1 MLVDL
6 EESNEENFKSCDD
19 GPARGSNFSQAHNID
34 HLEPESILDETCCHE
49 HYLDINQDTSGQG
62 PRVQKSLLDHRNHR
76 RQNKALKCSVES
88 PKVTSTAVLP
98 TEAPS
103 QKTLVEE
110 NLVNFSQSYCSQSQE
125 NYTNYDMSELSQTR
139 LISRPSVANS
149 DQRLRGT
156 NRRKEQEIMQVPDE
170 GPRSDDDIVSKITA
184 KGTKYVEDFITI
196 KSHKSHHCSIP
207 DNMEEESGWITESSV
222 CFEDTL
228 FGDSSPKKIG
238 VFLRG
243 KSPISKSTKGAPVFA
258 GRKNIAAG
266 TMSRNFGVSGDVV
279 DNKPLHGMMHKN
291 FGTLKRKYLSGEKLI
306 SGKED
311 QEEKKEM
318 AISKVSAITDKSK
331 SIRLSTSVNQTAL
344 KDRGSTNRVPDR
356 GNLDKGLMAPP
367 LLPSMTNQ
375 QKTSTYDGELQ
386 DVATTKNKKI
396 LEAIATVKRKPLSSV
411 GLAGANLITKMG
423 KDSGNKGAKINSKSA
438 VQGNQYRP
446 TARPS
451 DDKISPIQFSTSPS
465 GKKKVTRYDCP
476 CLAIRT

>member
-76 RQNKALKCSVES
+76 RQNKALQCSVES

-139 LISRPSVANS
+139 LISRPSVANI

-156 NRRKEQEIMQVPDE
+156 NRRKGQKIMQVPDE
-170 GPRSDDDIVSKITA
+170 GLRSDDDNVTKITA
-184 KGTKYVEDFITI
+184 KGTKYVEDFIAVESQ
-196 KSHKSHHCSIP
+196 KSRHCSIP

-291 FGTLKRKYLSGEKLI
+291 FGTLKRKYPSGEKLI

>member
-6 EESNEENFKSCDD
+6 EESNEENLKSCDD
-19 GPARGSNFSQAHNID
+19 GPARGRNFSQGHNIG
-34 HLEPESILDETCCHE
+34 HLETESILDKTCCHE
-49 HYLDINQDTSGQG
+49 HYLDINQGTSGQG
-62 PRVQKSLLDHRNHR
+62 PRVQRSLLDQRNHR
-76 RQNKALKCSVES
+76 RQNKRSVQS
-88 PKVTSTAVLP
+88 LKVTSTAVLP

-103 QKTLVEE
+103 RKKLVKED
-110 NLVNFSQSYCSQSQE
+110 LVKFSQSYCSQSRE
-125 NYTNYDMSELSQTR
+125 DYSNYDMSELSQTR

-228 FGDSSPKKIG
+228 FGESSPKKIG
-238 VFLRG
+238 VFQRG
-243 KSPISKSTKGAPVFA
+243 KSPISKSTKGAPAFG
-258 GRKNIAAG
+258 GRRNIAAG
-266 TMSRNFGVSGDVV
+266 TTSRNFGFNGDVV
-279 DNKPLHGMMHKN
+279 DNKPLHETMHKN
-291 FGTLKRKYLSGEKLI
+291 FGTLKRKHLSGEKSI

-311 QEEKKEM
+311 QAEKKEI
-318 AISKVSAITDKSK
+318 AIAEVSAINDKSR
-331 SIRLSTSVNQTAL
+331 SIRLSTSINQTAL

-356 GNLDKGLMAPP
+356 GNFDKGLMAPP
-367 LLPSMTNQ
+367 SLPSMNNQ
-375 QKTSTYDGELQ
+375 QKTSAYDNELQ
-386 DVATTKNKKI
+386 DVATTKNKKNF
-396 LEAIATVKRKPLSSV
+396 EAMTTVKRKPLSSV

-438 VQGNQYRP
+438 LQGNQYRP

-451 DDKISPIQFSTSPS
+451 DDKISPSQFSTSPS

-476 CLAIRT
+476 CIAIRT

>member
-1 MLVDL
+1 MVDL

-62 PRVQKSLLDHRNHR
+62 LRVQKSLLDHRNHR
-76 RQNKALKCSVES
+76 RQNKALQCSVES

-110 NLVNFSQSYCSQSQE
+110 NLVNFSQSYRSQSQE

-139 LISRPSVANS
+139 LISRPSVANI

-156 NRRKEQEIMQVPDE
+156 NRRKGQKIMQVPDE
-170 GPRSDDDIVSKITA
+170 GLRSDDDKATKITA
-184 KGTKYVEDFITI
+184 KGTKYVEDFITVESQ
-196 KSHKSHHCSIP
+196 KSRHCSIP

-291 FGTLKRKYLSGEKLI
+291 FGTLKRKYLSGEKLT

-311 QEEKKEM
+311 QEEKNEM